1 MIKLKDILFEQE
13 GKPKA
18 IVMAGSA
25 GAGKTY
31 LLNQLDIKTLK
42 NYNPDKYVEDEDHPY
57 FNNLSAASGQVEKD
71 VMAASDK
78 GETFIWD
85 TTASNPEKVR
95 MLLGKGY
102 DVFMVMVYTHPMISF
117 ISNFSRVDRKV
128 PKVAVFSTWKK
139 VYSLVDDY
147 KKMLGDKFTVFVND
161 FSGKY
166 DKEIKG
172 FNDAAKKGASGIEAY
187 LEDYMNKQGREKFTS
202 TFRKPF
208 ELGNEDKAEFDK
220 LIKQTDIPQ
229 DDEVAIKALKKDFEK
244 MSHHYK
250 SGKYGIDRLKNLYQ
264 KNLDK
269 REKLR
274 QNELSDIQQIA
285 NMLSDET
292 FNDLL
297 QHSDAGSIKSKVQS
311 FL

>member
-1 MIKLKDILFEQE
+1 MIKIKDILFEQE

-42 NYNPDKYVEDEDHPY
+42 NYNPDKYVEDENHPY

-71 VMAASDK
+71 VVAASDRR
-78 GETFIWD
+78 ESFIWD
-85 TTASNPEKVR
+85 TTASNSDKVK
-95 MLLGKGY
+95 MLLDKGY

-117 ISNFSRVDRKV
+117 INNFSRPERKV
-128 PKVAVFSTWKK
+128 PKVAVFSTWQK

-147 KKMLGDKFTVFVND
+147 KKMLGDNFAIFVND

-172 FNDAAKKGASGIEAY
+172 FNDAAKKGSSGIEAF
-187 LEDYMNKQGREKFTS
+187 LEDYMEKEGREKFRS
-202 TFRKPF
+202 TFRKDF

-220 LIKQTDIPQ
+220 LINQTDIPQ
-229 DDEVAIKALKKDFEK
+229 NDETAIKALKKDFEK

-250 SGKYGIDRLKNLYQ
+250 SGKYGVDRLKNLYQ

-274 QNELSDIQQIA
+274 QGELANIQQIA
-285 NMLSDET
+285 NMLSDDT

-297 QHSDAGSIKSKVQS
+297 QHSDAGSIKSKVQA

>member
-18 IVMAGSA
+18 IVMAGGA

>member
-1 MIKLKDILFEQE
+1 MIKIKDILFEQE

-42 NYNPDKYVEDEDHPY
+42 NYNPDKYVEDENHPY

-71 VMAASDK
+71 VIAASDRK
-78 GETFIWD
+78 ESFIWD
-85 TTASNPEKVR
+85 TTASNSDKVK
-95 MLLGKGY
+95 MLLDKGY

-117 ISNFSRVDRKV
+117 INNFSRPERKV
-128 PKVAVFSTWKK
+128 PKVAVFSTWQK
-139 VYSLVDDY
+139 VYSLADDY
-147 KKMLGDKFTVFVND
+147 KKMLGDNFAIFVND

-172 FNDAAKKGASGIEAY
+172 FNDAAKKGSSGIEAF
-187 LEDYMNKQGREKFTS
+187 LEDYMEKEGREKFRS
-202 TFRKPF
+202 TFRKDF

-220 LIKQTDIPQ
+220 LINQTDIPQ
-229 DDEVAIKALKKDFEK
+229 DDETAIKALKKDFEK

-250 SGKYGIDRLKNLYQ
+250 SGKYGVDRLKNLYQ

-274 QNELSDIQQIA
+274 QGELANIQQIA
-285 NMLSDET
+285 NMLYDKT

-297 QHSDAGSIKSKVQS
+297 QHSDASSIKSKVQS

>member
-18 IVMAGSA
+18 IVMAGGA

-264 KNLDK
+264 KNIDK

>member
-1 MIKLKDILFEQE
+1 MIKIKDILFEQE

-42 NYNPDKYVEDEDHPY
+42 NYNPDKYVEDENHPY
-57 FNNLSAASGQVEKD
+57 YNNLSAASGQVEKD
-71 VMAASDK
+71 VIAASDRK
-78 GETFIWD
+78 ESFIWD
-85 TTASNPEKVR
+85 TTASNSDKVK
-95 MLLGKGY
+95 MLLDKGY

-117 ISNFSRVDRKV
+117 INNFGRPERKV
-128 PKVAVFSTWKK
+128 PKSAVFSTWQK

-147 KKMLGDKFTVFVND
+147 KKMLGDNFAIFVND

-172 FNDAAKKGASGIEAY
+172 FNNAAKKGSSGIEAF
-187 LEDYMNKQGREKFTS
+187 LEDYMEKEGREKFRS
-202 TFRKPF
+202 TFRKDF

-220 LIKQTDIPQ
+220 LIQQTDIPQ
-229 DDEVAIKALKKDFEK
+229 DDETAIKALKKDFEK

-274 QNELSDIQQIA
+274 QTELANIQQIA
-285 NMLSDET
+285 NMLSDKT